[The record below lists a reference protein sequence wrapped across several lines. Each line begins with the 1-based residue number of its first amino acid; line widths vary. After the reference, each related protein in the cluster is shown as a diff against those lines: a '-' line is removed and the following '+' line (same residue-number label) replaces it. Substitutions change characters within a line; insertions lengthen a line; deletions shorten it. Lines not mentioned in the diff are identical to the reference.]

1 VHLAHRTPGRGTSS
15 VVADPV
21 VISPLKLSP
30 SDGRLSQTAQ
40 QAIRAYIEQ
49 NRLRGGDP
57 LPPEGRLAQELGVSR
72 ASVREAVK
80 GLESLGILEARPGV
94 GIFVRSF
101 SFDPIL
107 DNLAYGVGADGNSVA
122 ELLYVRKQLEAG
134 AIEDVAA
141 GVTPAQ
147 LRVLRSIVDRMGE
160 RAAQG
165 QSFPEED
172 RFFHRTLFTGLE
184 RPLLLK
190 LLDVF
195 WEVYRRLRD
204 GTPLAETVDPVR
216 SWESHRRI
224 VEALE
229 SGDGAVA
236 RAAVLTHFAGLEARL
251 QDTRWRTGDGGPAGT
266 STAAGAGEHTGPGST
281 EATRIVEASRGRV

>member
-1 VHLAHRTPGRGTSS
+1 
-15 VVADPV
+15 VAV
-21 VISPLKLSP
+21 SPLRLAP
-30 SDGRLSQTAQ
+30 GGPPGNAGNGRLSQTAQ
-40 QAIRAYIEQ
+40 QAIREYIEQ
-49 NRLRGGDP
+49 NRLRAGDP
-57 LPPEGRLAQELGVSR
+57 VPPEGRLAQELGVSR

-80 GLESLGILEARPGV
+80 GLESLGILATRPGV
-94 GIFVRSF
+94 GIFVRAF

-107 DNLAYGVGADGNSVA
+107 DNLAYSVGADGNSVA
-122 ELLYVRKQLEAG
+122 ELLYVRKHLEAG

-141 GVTPAQ
+141 GVGPAQ

-160 RAAQG
+160 RAARG

-172 RFFHRTLFTGLE
+172 RFFHRTLFMGLE

-204 GTPLAETVDPVR
+204 GTSLADTVDPVR
-216 SWESHRRI
+216 SWENHRRI

-229 SGDGAVA
+229 NDDGVA
-236 RAAVLTHFAGLEARL
+236 ARVAVLAHFAGLEARL
-251 QDTRWRTGDGGPAGT
+251 RDTRWQTGDTAGTAGT
-266 STAAGAGEHTGPGST
+266 STST
-281 EATRIVEASRGRV
+281 APAQLPRTTMTPQGRSA

>member
-1 VHLAHRTPGRGTSS
+1 VEVSAPKPPSTASNGR
-15 VVADPV
+15 
-21 VISPLKLSP
+21 
-30 SDGRLSQTAQ
+30 RYQTAQ
-40 QAIRAYIEQ
+40 QTIRAYILEHQ
-49 NRLRGGDP
+49 LGAGDP

-72 ASVREAVK
+72 PSIREAVK
-80 GLESLGILEARPGV
+80 GLESLGILETRPGV
-94 GIFVRSF
+94 GLFVRSF

-107 DNLAYGVGADGNSVA
+107 DNLAYSVGCDRNSVA

-141 GVTPAQ
+141 SVTPAQ

-165 QSFPEED
+165 KAFPEED
-172 RFFHRTLFTGLE
+172 RFFHRTLYTGLE
-184 RPLLLK
+184 NPLLLK

-204 GTPLAETVDPVR
+204 QTLRADQVDPVR
-216 SWESHRRI
+216 SWENHRRV

-229 SGDGAVA
+229 AGDGPVA
-236 RAAVLTHFAGLEARL
+236 RAAMLAHFAGLEARVR
-251 QDTRWRTGDGGPAGT
+251 DARWQPGH
-266 STAAGAGEHTGPGST
+266 TANTA
-281 EATRIVEASRGRV
+281 

>member
-1 VHLAHRTPGRGTSS
+1 MAV
-15 VVADPV
+15 
-21 VISPLKLSP
+21 SPLRLAPGSP
-30 SDGRLSQTAQ
+30 LGRGRLSQTAQ
-40 QAIRAYIEQ
+40 QAIREYIEQ
-49 NRLRGGDP
+49 NRLRAGDP

-80 GLESLGILEARPGV
+80 GLESLGILAMRPGV
-94 GIFVRSF
+94 GIFVRAF

-107 DNLAYGVGADGNSVA
+107 DNLAYSVGSDGNSVA

-141 GVTPAQ
+141 RVGPAQ

-172 RFFHRTLFTGLE
+172 RFFHRTLFMGLDK
-184 RPLLLK
+184 PLLLK

-204 GTPLAETVDPVR
+204 ETPLAETVDPVR
-216 SWESHRRI
+216 SWENHRRI
-224 VEALE
+224 VEAVE
-229 SGDGAVA
+229 SGDGAAA
-236 RAAVLTHFAGLEARL
+236 RAAVVSHFAGLEARL
-251 QDTRWRTGDGGPAGT
+251 RDARWQTGD
-266 STAAGAGEHTGPGST
+266 AGAASVNGET
-281 EATRIVEASRGRV
+281 EAVTEEWGRSGV